1 MNRFLADENLPLP
14 VVAELR
20 SLGHDVMTLQ
30 ETGKGN
36 QQFIVCSMD
45 IDYPGQAH
53 RIHQAVK
60 SCVSLAGL
68 LVRVN
73 RPA

>member
-30 ETGKGN
+30 EAGKGN
-36 QQFIVCSMD
+36 QQFPDEKVL
-45 IDYPGQAH
+45 H
-53 RIHQAVK
+53 
-60 SCVSLAGL
+60 LASEQGL
-68 LVRVN
+68 
-73 RPA
+73 